1 MDVVAFADWIGRMAA
16 RLSSGW
22 ESAMTDQAR
31 VGLMSQHVAARR
43 RRDAAP
49 LDSAGYRE
57 ASEEVARIEIAIAA
71 AEEPT
76 PVISAAATPTEG
88 HGAR

>member
-1 MDVVAFADWIGRMAA
+1 
-16 RLSSGW
+16 
-22 ESAMTDQAR
+22 MTDQAR

-76 PVISAAATPTEG
+76 SVISAAATPTEG